1 VLVRSGANL
10 VLLFTLVGGIFFTLL
25 SVAAWTGGRRL
36 GSLLFAVVAG
46 ADFAFAVALLLRAS
60 GS

>member
-1 VLVRSGANL
+1 VPVRSGANL
-10 VLLFTLVGGIFFTLL
+10 VLLFTLVGGVFFTLL
-25 SVAAWTGGRRL
+25 SVAAWSGGRRL

-46 ADFAFAVALLLRAS
+46 ADFAFAIALFLRVS

>member
-1 VLVRSGANL
+1 MRSGANL

-36 GSLLFAVVAG
+36 GALLFAVMAG
-46 ADFAFAVALLLRAS
+46 ADFAFAVALFVRAS